1 MADTLPNPASGDTTR
16 FEVAPDGI
24 LIPVPAEA
32 PAGKPIRDDARITV
46 SPLRASGYY
55 VEVYNGPPDPPS
67 EIGDV
72 LGDVLSEGA
81 TEAIE
86 RAFVTGAESFALAF
100 LEKTLF
106 VAGILADIL
115 TTSPLLSEQYFR
127 GTMDDGTQ
135 VTYVVLTPKE

>member
-1 MADTLPNPASGDTTR
+1 MAETLPNPAGGDVTR

-46 SPLRASGYY
+46 SPLRESGYY

-72 LGDVLSEGA
+72 LDDVLTEA
-81 TEAIE
+81 AMEAIE
-86 RAFVTGAESFALAF
+86 RAFLDSAESFALAF

-106 VAGILADIL
+106 VAGILADVL

>member
-32 PAGKPIRDDARITV
+32 PAGKPIRDDAQITV
-46 SPLRASGYY
+46 SPLRASAYY

-106 VAGILADIL
+106 VAGILADVL

-135 VTYVVLTPKE
+135 VTYVVLTPRD